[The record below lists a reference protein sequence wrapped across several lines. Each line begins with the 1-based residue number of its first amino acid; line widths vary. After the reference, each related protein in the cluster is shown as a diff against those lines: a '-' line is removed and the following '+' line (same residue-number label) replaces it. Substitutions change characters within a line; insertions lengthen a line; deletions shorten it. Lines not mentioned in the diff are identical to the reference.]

1 MGIKWHWVAVAA
13 GSLTLV
19 APSHTFAPDWL
30 QFDGRD
36 WGRLSPDAK
45 QAYLAGFLAGSATAQ
60 ALDAGTADSAGLR
73 QALDSLSRTGLLR
86 FPFSPS
92 VYGARVEDIYWYETQ
107 RPLPVWFVLWEV
119 NNRLHPPPSGRQ

>member
-13 GSLTLV
+13 GIGTLV

-36 WGRLSPDAK
+36 WGRFSPDAK
-45 QAYLAGFLAGSATAQ
+45 QAYLAGFLAGNATAQ

-73 QALDSLSRTGLLR
+73 QAIDSLSRTGFR
-86 FPFSPS
+86 FPLRAAVKSSTPGVVS
-92 VYGARVEDIYWYETQ
+92 TAGAARKS
-107 RPLPVWFVLWEV
+107 F
-119 NNRLHPPPSGRQ
+119 